1 MGQKTNP
8 IGLRIAVNHDWRSKW
23 YAGKKEFGKLL
34 TEDREIRD
42 LLKKKLESASVPQ
55 ILIERAASR
64 CRITILTARPGIVIG
79 RKGAEIDKLKE
90 ELSKMTGKEIYV
102 DIVEVKTPEID
113 AQLVAEN
120 VALQLER
127 RVSFRRAM
135 KKALQ
140 TAKDFGAEGIKIRCA
155 GRLGGAEL
163 ARVEQYHWGRVPLHT
178 LRANIDY
185 GFAEAN
191 TVYGKLGIKC
201 WICKGDT
208 KPQKPAQPQ
217 PAAACRCASDHS
229 RFNRDFVMPLMP
241 ERVKYRKMHRGN
253 RAGLA
258 TRGQTVAFGEYGLM
272 ALERCWLDTK
282 QIEAARVAIARNMK
296 RHGKMWIRIFP
307 QKSFTKKPLET
318 RMGKG
323 KGPLESWVAVIRP
336 ANVLFEVD
344 GVTEAVARESLRL
357 AATKLPIKTKFI
369 SRHRDRKPD

>member
-8 IGLRIAVNHDWRSKW
+8 VGLRIAVNRDWRSKW

-34 TEDREIRD
+34 TEDREIRN

-90 ELSKMTGKEIYV
+90 ELSRMTGKEIYV
-102 DIVEVKTPEID
+102 DINEIKNPEID

-178 LRANIDY
+178 LRAEIDY

-191 TVYGKLGIKC
+191 TVYGKIGVKC
-201 WICKGDT
+201 WMCK
-208 KPQKPAQPQ
+208 KEEPAAQPASPPPPPPAPVPEPAQ
-217 PAAACRCASDHS
+217 
-229 RFNRDFVMPLMP
+229 V
-241 ERVKYRKMHRGN
+241 
-253 RAGLA
+253 
-258 TRGQTVAFGEYGLM
+258 
-272 ALERCWLDTK
+272 
-282 QIEAARVAIARNMK
+282 
-296 RHGKMWIRIFP
+296 
-307 QKSFTKKPLET
+307 
-318 RMGKG
+318 
-323 KGPLESWVAVIRP
+323 
-336 ANVLFEVD
+336 
-344 GVTEAVARESLRL
+344 
-357 AATKLPIKTKFI
+357 
-369 SRHRDRKPD
+369 